1 MLEGGPRRR
10 KPDEALPTRRR
21 GISGLPTMAVLGPSK
36 SVEKGNVPRDQSP
49 VGEQASMQ
57 LEKQD
62 VALAQRG
69 DTAAFERL
77 YRSTLPK
84 IHGLARRMGGEDIA
98 DDLTQEVYIR
108 AWEKLETFRGDAAFG
123 TWLHRLAVNLILS
136 RRETIRRR
144 EARQV
149 SGDAMLDSVAGRV
162 GTPGLKMDFEHALE
176 RLPDGA
182 RQVFVLYD
190 VEGYSHQEIGRM
202 MGINAGTSK
211 SQLHRARMLLRE
223 ILN

>member
-1 MLEGGPRRR
+1 
-10 KPDEALPTRRR
+10 
-21 GISGLPTMAVLGPSK
+21 
-36 SVEKGNVPRDQSP
+36 
-49 VGEQASMQ
+49 MQ
-57 LEKQD
+57 PETQD
-62 VALAQRG
+62 VTLALRG

-77 YRSTLPK
+77 YRATVPR
-84 IHGLARRMGGEDIA
+84 IHSLTRRMGGDDLAE
-98 DDLTQEVYIR
+98 DLTQEVYIR
-108 AWEKLETFRGDAAFG
+108 AWQKLETFRGDAAFG

-149 SGDAMLDSVAGRV
+149 SGSGRLESIAGRSS
-162 GTPGLKMDFEHALE
+162 TPGLKMDLEAALT

-190 VEGYSHQEIGRM
+190 VEGYSHEEIGRM
-202 MGINAGTSK
+202 MGITDGTSK

-223 ILN
+223 YLS